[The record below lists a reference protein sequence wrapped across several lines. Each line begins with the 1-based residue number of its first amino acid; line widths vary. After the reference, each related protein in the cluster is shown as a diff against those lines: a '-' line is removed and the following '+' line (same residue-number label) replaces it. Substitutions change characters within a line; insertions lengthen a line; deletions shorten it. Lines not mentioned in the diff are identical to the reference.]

1 MFASYKRH
9 NNNLYNNLVDLS
21 RNIFFYKKCLLK
33 DCFET
38 RIVII
43 FIHLSILMLI
53 QKKKNIKLEQEI
65 FDNIFQNIEYGL
77 RELGYGDVYVNKNM
91 KLLNKMFYDILLRI
105 DKNKSNPLNLNIEIV
120 EKYLTQYSELKS
132 QFLSEIKDYFE
143 NFHNFCLDL
152 NNNIVL
158 KGQINF
164 KY

>member
-1 MFASYKRH
+1 
-9 NNNLYNNLVDLS
+9 
-21 RNIFFYKKCLLK
+21 
-33 DCFET
+33 
-38 RIVII
+38 
-43 FIHLSILMLI
+43 MLI